1 MQGRAE
7 ERRRIEWM
15 LANSRRGASSSLLL
29 HGEAGIGKTT
39 LLEHAAAHADGLRL
53 LRVEGIE
60 SEMELAFGGLH
71 QFFLPVLDLLDRLP
85 GPQAG
90 ALRAVFG
97 LSDEPVRDRLTLGLA
112 TLSLLSEAAAD
123 DPLLC
128 LVDDLQWLDRPS
140 GDALTFAARRL
151 RDEGIVMLF
160 ATRGTSQESGSR
172 ALPRVHVTGIDR
184 RSAVALLPGLAPP
197 VAEHILDQAQGNP
210 LALRELAAALTP
222 AQRAGQLGPLAAGRG
237 AARAAPSDPGRV
249 RTADPPPSRRDPAH
263 SRGGRGRRHRRP
275 SHRAGSREPARR
287 GGQ

>member
-1 MQGRAE
+1 
-7 ERRRIEWM
+7 M

-39 LLEHAAAHADGLRL
+39 LLEHAAAHADGMRV

-71 QFFLPVLDLLDRLP
+71 QFFLPMLDLLDRLP

-112 TLSLLSEAAAD
+112 TLSLLSEAAMD

-160 ATRGTSQESGSR
+160 ATRGTSPESRPTEGQVMS
-172 ALPRVHVTGIDR
+172 G
-184 RSAVALLPGLAPP
+184 LLNI
-197 VAEHILDQAQGNP
+197 VVI
-210 LALRELAAALTP
+210 
-222 AQRAGQLGPLAAGRG
+222 
-237 AARAAPSDPGRV
+237 
-249 RTADPPPSRRDPAH
+249 TA
-263 SRGGRGRRHRRP
+263 
-275 SHRAGSREPARR
+275 
-287 GGQ
+287 